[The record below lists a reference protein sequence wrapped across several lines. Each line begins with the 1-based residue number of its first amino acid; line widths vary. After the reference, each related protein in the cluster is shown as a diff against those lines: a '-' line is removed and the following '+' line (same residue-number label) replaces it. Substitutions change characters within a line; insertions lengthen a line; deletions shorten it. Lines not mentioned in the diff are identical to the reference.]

1 MIAKMK
7 HDLDSKGFT
16 LLELVVAMGV
26 MAILGAVLMTQFI
39 HHMDMYVRQK
49 AKIDTQQKV
58 RTVLMW
64 MEDEFRMAGFN
75 PSFRPLPSH
84 PVLMAEAETFA
95 FFYRQDSGDSWKR
108 LDYYMGADG
117 WLRRRDRNGLDNL
130 GSVSRILENA
140 RLNFVYLD
148 RHQNAIDSP
157 KEDDYPRIRAVRIEL
172 GASYEDRRGRLGNV
186 DLVTTVKCRNLGI
199 GS

>member
-1 MIAKMK
+1 MLKIKK
-7 HDLDSKGFT
+7 YSSESKGFT

-26 MAILGAVLMTQFI
+26 MAILGAVLMAQFI

-64 MEDEFRMAGFN
+64 MEDEFRMAGLN
-75 PSFRPLPSH
+75 PSFIPLPRH
-84 PVLMAEAETFA
+84 PVLKAEADKFT
-95 FFYRQDSGDSWKR
+95 FFYRQGLENNWKR
-108 LDYYMGADG
+108 LDYYMESDG
-117 WLRRRDRNGLDNL
+117 WLRRKDRNALDDN
-130 GSVSRILENA
+130 GNVDKILENA
-140 RLNFVYLD
+140 TLKFVYLD
-148 RHQNAIDSP
+148 RHQNVIPSP
-157 KEDDYPRIRAVRIEL
+157 QEADYPRIRAVRIEL
-172 GASYEDRRGRLGNV
+172 GASYEDRKGRPGSV